1 MKTKFWL
8 PIAIALSRTI
18 CAFYLALGIAESY
31 YLSKYN
37 LSDNLNVC
45 PNIRT
50 FLIVACLFDFL
61 VPIVSL
67 VKHIYKD
74 RIIQSIHVN
83 ELIGTATSIFN
94 LIVLLIV
101 KIWAVVIYFKT
112 NSICRDFLSTNT
124 PEFLTFILIHTI
136 IFWIFCGSVVL
147 VIMIILIESIPYK
160 KRHIDNVSE
169 IEMIEVCTKYI
180 PNNIPD
186 NNVIDKTVQLTECSI

>member
-37 LSDNLNVC
+37 LLDNQIVCLNVK
-45 PNIRT
+45 T

-61 VPIVSL
+61 VPIVSFI
-67 VKHIYKD
+67 IYIYRD
-74 RIIQSIHVN
+74 LIIRSIRMNRII
-83 ELIGTATSIFN
+83 GTSSSIFN

-147 VIMIILIESIPYK
+147 VAIIILIESILYK
-160 KRHIDNVSE
+160 KRPINNVSE
-169 IEMIEVCTKYI
+169 IEMTMLCTKYTD
-180 PNNIPD
+180 NIPD
-186 NNVIDKTVQLTECSI
+186 NKVMDKTVQLTEITI